1 VNAVSDITPDSL
13 LAARAVK
20 PQPGESETL
29 TNVFAATCV
38 PRTLTSE
45 RVRTADL
52 LIIGC
57 GDKIMQ
63 LPEATLEAFRNSET
77 LLEVLDTVS
86 FNSNTC
92 VFSLLVTIPK

>member
-1 VNAVSDITPDSL
+1 
-13 LAARAVK
+13 
-20 PQPGESETL
+20 
-29 TNVFAATCV
+29 
-38 PRTLTSE
+38 
-45 RVRTADL
+45 
-52 LIIGC
+52 
-57 GDKIMQ
+57 MQ

>member
-20 PQPGESETL
+20 PQP
-29 TNVFAATCV
+29 
-38 PRTLTSE
+38 
-45 RVRTADL
+45 DL